1 MRIIPVL
8 DLLDGIV
15 VHAYKGER
23 EKYKP
28 LKSKLI
34 SSSDPLDFI
43 ETFYKDFKFKEFY
56 IADLNS
62 IMKKGNNLEIIKR
75 ILEKYDVNILLD
87 AGIDDLEKAKDIIK
101 LGVKAVVGSETLK
114 SLTSLREILNYSKDI
129 VFSLDIMEN
138 SVLSKSELK
147 GLKIK
152 EALSILN
159 SFEFKEIIVLYL
171 SKVGTKEGIKIEE
184 VREIRSLTNKKVIV
198 GGGIKDLKEILD
210 LKSIGING
218 VLIATILH
226 EGKIRRE
233 DLPSLIP

>member
-34 SSSDPLDFI
+34 SSQDPLDFVEI
-43 ETFYKDFKFKEFY
+43 FYKDFKFKEFY

-62 IMKKGNNLEIIKR
+62 IMNRGNNLEIIKR

-87 AGIDDLEKAKDIIK
+87 AGIDNLEKLKDIIN

-114 SLTSLREILNYSKDI
+114 SLSDLREMLNYTKDI
-129 VFSLDIMEN
+129 VFSLDIMKD
-138 SVLSKSELK
+138 SLLSQSELK

-152 EALSILN
+152 EALILLN
-159 SFEFKEIIVLYL
+159 SFDFDELIVLYL
-171 SKVGTKEGIKIEE
+171 SKVGTKEGIKREE
-184 VREIRSLTNKKVIV
+184 IKEIRSLTNKRIIV
-198 GGGIKDLKEILD
+198 GGGIKDLKEILE
-210 LKSIGING
+210 LEKIGIDG

-233 DLPSLIP
+233 DLI